1 MFPSIVK
8 ILLVI
13 DTSVISGVGTEVP
26 NKFPKK
32 LAIQLKGLLDL
43 VGFGEKD
50 FVGGVV
56 LVLNCLFVFVVEGNN
71 SGEGIGVILFS
82 IAGGTISVGGVV
94 LVNVY
99 SSKIV

>member
-32 LAIQLKGLLDL
+32 LTIQLKGLLDL

-50 FVGGVV
+50 FVGVV
-56 LVLNCLFVFVVEGNN
+56 LASGPRREGEV
-71 SGEGIGVILFS
+71 GFF
-82 IAGGTISVGGVV
+82 VGG
-94 LVNVY
+94 
-99 SSKIV
+99 